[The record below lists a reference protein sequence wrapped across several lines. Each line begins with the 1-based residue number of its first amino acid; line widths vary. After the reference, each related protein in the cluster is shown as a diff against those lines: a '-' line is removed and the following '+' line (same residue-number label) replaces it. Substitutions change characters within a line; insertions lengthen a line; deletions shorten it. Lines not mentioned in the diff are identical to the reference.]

1 MQCTVGQS
9 DSSRGRSDVAAAAA
23 AAAVDA
29 VDAAGL
35 KRTKRENVYESL
47 YCSRSGGDGSD
58 G

>member
-9 DSSRGRSDVAAAAA
+9 DSSRGRSDVAAAA